1 MAQRSEVAAFAP
13 VEREV
18 VITRVFDAPRD
29 VVFEAWINPR
39 HLAQWFGPKVFTNPV
54 SEVDARVGGKWK
66 VVMRAPDGT
75 EYPAVGV
82 YREIVK
88 PERLAFTND
97 AVDKDG
103 SKILEGF
110 TTVTFEELDGKTKL
124 TLVTRAKGL
133 RPGTE
138 HMLAGME
145 AGWSQSFDKLRTLME
160 SKRVVVTKPTE
171 KDLMFTRTFD
181 APRELV
187 FEVWTDPKHVG
198 QWWGP
203 MGFRTETFAM
213 DVRPG
218 GEWTLVMHGP
228 DGKEYQNR
236 IVYSEVV
243 RPERLVYRH
252 GELFQTTVT
261 FEDVGGK
268 TKLTMRMVFE
278 SGAQRDEIISQY
290 HADEG
295 GAQTLGRLSEYLAS
309 LA

>member
-1 MAQRSEVAAFAP
+1 MAQRSETMAFVP

-18 VITRVFDAPRD
+18 VITRVFDAPRE

-75 EYPAVGV
+75 EYPAVGE

-88 PERLAFTND
+88 PERLAFTNN
-97 AVDKDG
+97 ALDKDG
-103 SKILEGF
+103 SIMIEGF
-110 TTVTFEELDGKTKL
+110 TTVSFAEQDGKTRL
-124 TLVTRAKGL
+124 TLVTRGRGL
-133 RPGTE
+133 KPGTDQ
-138 HMLAGME
+138 MLAGMD

-160 SKRVVVTKPTE
+160 SKRVAVTKPSE
-171 KDLMFTRTFD
+171 RELMFTRTFD

-187 FEVWTDPKHVG
+187 FDVWTDPKHIE

-203 MGFRTETFAM
+203 LGFRTKSIAM

-228 DGKEYQNR
+228 DGQVYNSR

-243 RPERLVYRH
+243 RPERLVYKH
-252 GELFQTTVT
+252 GELFQSTVT
-261 FEDVGGK
+261 FEDQGGK
-268 TKLTMRMVFE
+268 TKLTMRMLFE
-278 SGAQRDEIISQY
+278 SGAQRDEIISRV

-295 GAQTLGRLSEYLAS
+295 GAQTLTRLGEHLAS